1 MYFNTRELAPISIS
15 AAIWAIINAIVGPV
29 FWNLTHLPIVCDM
42 IGVLALLFTVWF
54 VRKLGAATMVG
65 VVATILSLILN
76 PAGLQFLGFTAASVV
91 FDALSRAISY
101 RNSLDR
107 RVVSSFTLLAISLFS
122 TLVAGYIIG
131 TLFMSPVFLSSM
143 FGGVLFFIGLHGAGG
158 LIGGVVGVVIVRGLE
173 VRRVKP
179 FRNAE

>member
-1 MYFNTRELAPISIS
+1 MYFDTRELAAISIS

-42 IGVLALLFTVWF
+42 IGISALLFTVWF
-54 VRKLGAATMVG
+54 VRKPGAATMVG

-107 RVVSSFTLLAISLFS
+107 RVVSSITLLAISLFS

-143 FGGVLFFIGLHGAGG
+143 FGGVMFFIGLHGAGG
-158 LIGGVVGVVIVRGLE
+158 LIGGIVGVVIVRGLE
-173 VRRVKP
+173 VRRVIP
-179 FRNAE
+179 FRNAR

>member
-1 MYFNTRELAPISIS
+1 
-15 AAIWAIINAIVGPV
+15 
-29 FWNLTHLPIVCDM
+29 M
-42 IGVLALLFTVWF
+42 IGISALLFTVWF
-54 VRKLGAATMVG
+54 VRKPGAATMVG

-107 RVVSSFTLLAISLFS
+107 RVVSSITLLAISLFS

-143 FGGVLFFIGLHGAGG
+143 FGGVMFFIGLHGAGG
-158 LIGGVVGVVIVRGLE
+158 LIGGIVGVVIVRGLE

-179 FRNAE
+179 FRNAR